1 MYDIVII
8 GAGAAGLTSAIYGV
22 RAGMNVVVFEKLGP
36 GGQILLTDTVE
47 NYPGFP
53 SISGPDLMDRFEKHV
68 KKFDVDIRY
77 EEVTAIKTDANTHIV
92 VTDEGKYETIA
103 VVVATGSQ
111 PRKLHVDGEDKFIGR
126 GVSYCAVCDGP
137 FFKGK
142 EVAVI
147 GGGDAA
153 IKESIYL
160 TQIVKR
166 VTVIHRRD
174 KLRAEKMLQDQ
185 AFANPKIEV
194 IWDHVVDRIDGETQF
209 EGITIRNVKNPD
221 ENKKLNVSGV
231 FIYIG
236 HIPNTNF
243 INNVKKTS
251 NGLIITDD
259 CLKTSAQGIYAA
271 GDCRDTC
278 LRQIATCV
286 GDGAI
291 AAFHAGDWVEKVKSG
306 HI

>member
-8 GAGAAGLTSAIYGV
+8 GAGAAGLTSAIYSV

-36 GGQILLTDTVE
+36 GGQILLTDIVE

-53 SISGPDLMDRFEKHV
+53 SISGPELMDRFEKHV

-77 EEVTAIKTDANTHIV
+77 EEVTQIKTDAKTHIV
-92 VTDEGKYETIA
+92 VTDEGTYDTIA

-111 PRKLHVDGEDKFIGR
+111 PRKLRVDGEEKFIGR

-137 FFKGK
+137 FFKDK

-160 TQIVKR
+160 TQIVKK
-166 VTVIHRRD
+166 VTIIHRRD
-174 KLRAEKMLQDQ
+174 KLRAEKILQDQ
-185 AFANPKIEV
+185 ALANPKIEV
-194 IWDHVVDRIDGETQF
+194 IWDHVVDHIDGNTQF

-231 FIYIG
+231 FVYIG
-236 HIPNTNF
+236 HIPNTHF

-291 AAFHAGDWVEKVKSG
+291 AAFHAGDWVERVKSG
-306 HI
+306 HM